1 MNNLKSYLLATVGI
15 VSFAVSLTLNIVR
28 ANNSE
33 ASTVAA
39 STAHFNPGRT
49 YLFSLSNGTGK
60 IKCKVTEVDGAW
72 LSCEGSNGWVN
83 TNTMMY
89 VSELPIES
97 FKAR

>member
-1 MNNLKSYLLATVGI
+1 MKNLKSYLLATICIFCLV
-15 VSFAVSLTLNIVR
+15 ASLTLNIVR
-28 ANNSE
+28 ANNTE
-33 ASTVAA
+33 ASTVVA
-39 STAHFNPGRT
+39 STAHFKPGRT
-49 YLFSLSNGTGK
+49 YLFSPANGTGK

-97 FKAR
+97 FKAG

>member
-15 VSFAVSLTLNIVR
+15 VSLVASLTLNIVR
-28 ANNSE
+28 ANNTE

-39 STAHFNPGRT
+39 STAHFNPGKT
-49 YLFSLSNGTGK
+49 YLFSPANGTGK

-83 TNTMMY
+83 TNAMMY